1 MSTAERKPT
10 DKQVYGKLG
19 EDATADYYVSLGYT
33 VVARNLHVSRNEL
46 DLIVENETHLVF
58 VEVKARHQAYG
69 AESRFGRPASA
80 VTRDKRM
87 RTVCAAK
94 GYLREHP
101 TYKQP
106 RIDIVEV
113 YLRRNHDGSHSVE
126 RLVPFHNAF
135 GAKG

>member
-1 MSTAERKPT
+1 MSTAEKKPT
-10 DKQVYGKLG
+10 DRQIYGKLG
-19 EDATADYYVSLGYT
+19 EDAAAAYYVSHGYT
-33 VVARNLHVSRNEL
+33 VVARNLHVAHNEL

-58 VEVKARHQAYG
+58 VEVKSRHQAYG
-69 AESRFGRPASA
+69 EESRFGRPASA

-87 RTVCAAK
+87 RTVNAAK
-94 GYLREHP
+94 GYLREHH

-113 YLRRNHDGSHSVE
+113 YLRRNADGTHAVE
-126 RLVPFHNAF
+126 QVVPFHNAF

>member
-1 MSTAERKPT
+1 MSTAERNPT
-10 DKQVYGKLG
+10 DKQVYGKFG
-19 EDATADYYVSLGYT
+19 EDAAAAYYVSLGYT

-87 RTVCAAK
+87 RTVSAAK
-94 GYLREHP
+94 GYLREHH

-113 YLRRNHDGSHSVE
+113 YLRKNADGSHTVE
-126 RLVPFHNAF
+126 RVVPFHNAF